1 MAISRRSN
9 TTPKPGT
16 DGFKITKSAFTIKF
30 LPRQL
35 TLFDNLY
42 GWSRSGRIWKKL

>member
-1 MAISRRSN
+1 MAISRHGN

-16 DGFKITKSAFTIKF
+16 DGFKITKSAFVIKF

-35 TLFDNLY
+35 TLFDDL
-42 GWSRSGRIWKKL
+42 WSRMSRIAKWKKL